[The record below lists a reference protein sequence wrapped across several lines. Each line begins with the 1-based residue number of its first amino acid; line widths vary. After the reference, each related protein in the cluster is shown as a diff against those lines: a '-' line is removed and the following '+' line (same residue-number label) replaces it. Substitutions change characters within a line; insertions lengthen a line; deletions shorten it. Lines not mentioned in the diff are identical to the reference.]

1 MHLFA
6 WPYNLA
12 AFGRLGRKR
21 VTGNSRLCPVP
32 PD

>member
-12 AFGRLGRKR
+12 AALAC
-21 VTGNSRLCPVP
+21 SRPKP
-32 PD
+32 KSPGTWAQS